1 MITPKLK
8 YLLVILSLIAL
19 FVAPNMVLFL
29 WSAPFML
36 VDKLS
41 LLPAVLNDPQR
52 LYLYGLWLGG
62 NALFFRPDVGGGYP
76 A

>member
-8 YLLVILSLIAL
+8 HLLVILSLIAL

-36 VDKLS
+36 VDKLDRKS
-41 LLPAVLNDPQR
+41 V
-52 LYLYGLWLGG
+52 
-62 NALFFRPDVGGGYP
+62 V
-76 A
+76 

>member
-8 YLLVILSLIAL
+8 HLLVILSLIAL

-41 LLPAVLNDPQR
+41 LLPAALNAPQR
-52 LYLYGLWLGG
+52 LLLYGLWLGE
-62 NALFFRPDVGGGYP
+62 LSTFPP
-76 A
+76 